1 MSCFS
6 PSAANSSSKSAL
18 AVSRATSY
26 SAEILS
32 TSWSSVLPSACFQ
45 KRLAISFNSWT
56 WLSSGEIITIA
67 PSTSRHASFGFLVIS
82 PLMLQSPSRIQRSGE
97 NKAGGTVFLQLA
109 PAKCATEFHARFF
122 RWRKIERKATE
133 RVEPAS
139 QKEFPSVLRWP
150 ASRDRN
156 LRRELNDFGPPPGI
170 LPRKACRGPAN
181 NRWNS
186 GLAKFRR

>member
-6 PSAANSSSKSAL
+6 PSAANNSSRSAL

-32 TSWSSVLPSACFQ
+32 TSSSSVLPSACFQ
-45 KRLAISFNSWT
+45 KRLAVSFSSWT

-97 NKAGGTVFLQLA
+97 NKAGGKVFLESA
-109 PAKCATEFHARFF
+109 PAECATEFHARFF
-122 RWRKIERKATE
+122 RRRKIERKAIE
-133 RVEPAS
+133 RAEPAS
-139 QKEFPSVLRWP
+139 QKEFPRVLRWP

-156 LRRELNDFGPPPGI
+156 LLRELNDFGPRPGI
-170 LPRKACRGPAN
+170 LPRRACRGPAN
-181 NRWNS
+181 IRRNS
-186 GLAKFRR
+186 GSEKFRR